1 MPGNPISNPA
11 LDQPVPPPKSNDSSI
26 NERNAITGGKRQPQ
40 SSDLLRKLRGD
51 SDMHVKYLSWIMQQ
65 YTKCRSARAKEERK
79 WYLALAF
86 FFGQQNAMYLP
97 VGSTAGAGGA
107 GTRLYVPPAPYYRA
121 RPVTNL
127 IRPAVRKEVAVLT
140 STKPSVSIIPA
151 TSDDRDLMAALAG
164 EQIWESIYRRKK
176 VRTLI
181 RRAALWSVICGTSYI
196 QSIWDDDATDEDSD
210 QQGDFCFNVLTPFHI
225 LVPDLMEE
233 ELECQPYVIHV
244 SAMDLEA
251 AKIKYSPFI
260 GDINIVPD
268 TAAAAD
274 IISDSFLNLIGSV
287 DAKRS
292 NVLCID
298 IWVKPGTSKLLP
310 DGGYLCVVG
319 GQIIQAWEGW
329 PYDHKRYPFSKFDY
343 ISTGRYYGEGMITDL
358 IPLQREY
365 NRTRGQIIEAKNR
378 MAKPQLMAPRGS
390 IEPNMITTEPGQ
402 VILYTP
408 GFDRP
413 QPIPLTPLPTYVVQ
427 ELEVIKT
434 DFQDISGQHDISSG
448 KVPPGVTSA
457 TAISFLQEQDDSMRA
472 TAFDNLEEMM
482 ESLGFQVL
490 SYVNQYWDT
499 QRQVKIVGEDRSFDV
514 LAFAGSDLRGNTD
527 IVVEAGSALPTS
539 KAAKQ
544 AFIMDLMKLGFIDP
558 EKGMQVMEM
567 GGVSKIYEDVQVDQM
582 QARRENLKM
591 QAITQEDLSAY
602 LETYVVRDP
611 NTMQEVGL
619 GDPNTQQVLP
629 PEADPPPMVPVN
641 TFDNHQVH
649 IDTHNKFRKG
659 QAFENLSPEIKQ
671 VFEEHVAMH
680 QKALQV
686 QTLPPPPGLGG
697 NLGQPNAGGP
707 PQSGG
712 GAPGIPGGAIQSAGL
727 TQNPLTQEATA

>member
-1 MPGNPISNPA
+1 LPGNFVDQSAA
-11 LDQPVPPPKSNDSSI
+11 LSQPVPPPKANDSSI
-26 NERNAITGGKRQPQ
+26 VERNNISNKLPN
-40 SSDLLRKLRGD
+40 DLLNKLRRD

-127 IRPAVRKEVAVLT
+127 IRPAVRKEVATLT
-140 STKPSVSIIPA
+140 STKPSVSVIPA
-151 TSDDRDLMAALAG
+151 TSDDRDLFAAQAG
-164 EQIWESIYRRKK
+164 EQIWESMYRRKK
-176 VRTLI
+176 LRAVF
-181 RRAALWSVICGTSYI
+181 RRATWWSVVCGTSYV
-196 QSIWDDDATDEDSD
+196 QSIWDDSSVDADSD
-210 QQGDFCFNVLTPFHI
+210 QQGDICYNVLTPFHL

-233 ELECQPYVIHV
+233 EIESEPYVIHV

-251 AKIKYSPFI
+251 AKIKYAPYI

-319 GQIIQAWEGW
+319 GQIIQASEGW
-329 PYDHKRYPFSKFDY
+329 PYEHNRYPFSKLDY
-343 ISTGRYYGEGMITDL
+343 ISSGRYYGEGMITDL

-378 MAKPQLMAPRGS
+378 MAKPQLMAQRGS

-402 VILYTP
+402 VILYSAGYP
-408 GFDRP
+408 AP
-413 QPIPLTPLPTYVVQ
+413 QPLPLTPLPSYVLN
-427 ELEVIKT
+427 ELEVIKA
-434 DFQDISGQHDISSG
+434 DFQDISGQHDIASG

-472 TAFDNLEEMM
+472 TGFDNLEEMI
-482 ESLGFQVL
+482 ESVGYQTLC
-490 SYVNQYWDT
+490 YVNQYWDT
-499 QRQVKIVGEDRSFDV
+499 KRKVKVVGNDGSFDV
-514 LAFAGSDLRGNTD
+514 LALSGSDIDGNTD

-544 AFIMDLMKLGFIDP
+544 AFIMDLMKMNFIDP
-558 EKGMQVMEM
+558 QKGMEVMEM
-567 GGVSKIYEDVQVDQM
+567 GGISKIYEDVQVDVM

-591 QAITQEDLSAY
+591 QAINQQMLSAY
-602 LETYVVRDP
+602 LQTFVATDP
-611 NTMQEVGL
+611 LTRQPIGL
-619 GDPNTQQVLP
+619 YDPNTQQPLQP
-629 PEADPPPMVPVN
+629 GENPPPMVPVN

-649 IDTHNKFRKG
+649 IDVHNKFRKG
-659 QAFENLSPEIKQ
+659 QAFENLPPEIKQ
-671 VFEEHVAMH
+671 IFEQHVAMH
-680 QKALQV
+680 QKALQA
-686 QTLPPPPGLGG
+686 QMLPPM
-697 NLGQPNAGGP
+697 GGP
-707 PQSGG
+707 QLSGGPG
-712 GAPGIPGGAIQSAGL
+712 GAPQVPGGAIQGAGM
-727 TQNPLTQEATA
+727 TQNPLTQEQGP